1 MSMPLIAKISLKNI
15 VYNCR
20 KVKKLID
27 KKVKFCAVIKSDA
40 YGHGL
45 IETAKALYNEADAF
59 AVLKDAQM
67 LYMTKEHA
75 YRAIRELGKD
85 ALPALSTL
93 EDLHGVGA
101 QTKHQSHMPQPVI
114 QALAEVLTR
123 N

>member
-1 MSMPLIAKISLKNI
+1 MSLNAEIKAQI
-15 VYNCR
+15 VADNAR
-20 KVKKLID
+20 
-27 KKVKFCAVIKSDA
+27 CANDTGSPEVQVALLTAQINHLQ
-40 YGHGL
+40 GH
-45 IETAKALYNEADAF
+45 F
-59 AVLKDAQM
+59 
-67 LYMTKEHA
+67 KEHA

-101 QTKHQSHMPQPVI
+101 QTKYQSHMPQPVI

>member
-1 MSMPLIAKISLKNI
+1 MTANDIRNIAL
-15 VYNCR
+15 
-20 KVKKLID
+20 L
-27 KKVKFCAVIKSDA
+27 
-40 YGHGL
+40 GHGGSGKTSL
-45 IETAKALYNEADAF
+45 AE
-59 AVLKDAQM
+59 QM

-101 QTKHQSHMPQPVI
+101 QTKYQSHMPQPVI

>member
-1 MSMPLIAKISLKNI
+1 
-15 VYNCR
+15 
-20 KVKKLID
+20 
-27 KKVKFCAVIKSDA
+27 
-40 YGHGL
+40 
-45 IETAKALYNEADAF
+45 
-59 AVLKDAQM
+59 M

-114 QALAEVLTR
+114 QAPGRSADPQLTSSQ
-123 N
+123 

>member
-1 MSMPLIAKISLKNI
+1 
-15 VYNCR
+15 
-20 KVKKLID
+20 
-27 KKVKFCAVIKSDA
+27 
-40 YGHGL
+40 
-45 IETAKALYNEADAF
+45 

>member
-1 MSMPLIAKISLKNI
+1 MYK
-15 VYNCR
+15 R
-20 KVKKLID
+20 
-27 KKVKFCAVIKSDA
+27 
-40 YGHGL
+40 
-45 IETAKALYNEADAF
+45 
-59 AVLKDAQM
+59 Q
-67 LYMTKEHA
+67 EHA
-75 YRAIRELGKD
+75 YHAIRELGKD